1 MCKMYMTNSL
11 ISTILTASLLI
22 ILSGSLSTVFGEN
35 CDDNNH
41 DKCAGK
47 DSSHITNEKVCTLLK
62 DSKNSED
69 GNSNVKVQN
78 ADQKC
83 SDGPLDTNHPL
94 LGEGPYSFPTD
105 TFTLPT

>member
-1 MCKMYMTNSL
+1 MTNSFT
-11 ISTILTASLLI
+11 SMILTASLLI
-22 ILSGSLSTVFGEN
+22 ILSGSLSTVYGEN

-41 DKCAGK
+41 DKCQGK
-47 DSSHITNEKVCTLLK
+47 DSSHTTNEKECTGLK

-83 SDGPLDTNHPL
+83 SDGQLDINRPL

-105 TFTLPT
+105 TFTLPP

>member
-1 MCKMYMTNSL
+1 MSRTNSN
-11 ISTILTASLLI
+11 ISAILTASLLVI
-22 ILSGSLSTVFGEN
+22 VSGSLSTVYGEN

-41 DKCAGK
+41 GKCQGK
-47 DSSHITNEKVCTLLK
+47 DSSHTTNEKACTGLK

-83 SDGPLDTNHPL
+83 SDGQIDINRPL

-105 TFTLPT
+105 TFTLPP

>member
-1 MCKMYMTNSL
+1 MTNSFT
-11 ISTILTASLLI
+11 SMILTASLLI
-22 ILSGSLSTVFGEN
+22 ILSGSLSTVYGEN

-41 DKCAGK
+41 DKCQGK
-47 DSSHITNEKVCTLLK
+47 DSSHTTNEKECTGLK

-83 SDGPLDTNHPL
+83 SDGPLGINRPL

-105 TFTLPT
+105 TFTLPP

>member
-1 MCKMYMTNSL
+1 MYMTNSF
-11 ISTILTASLLI
+11 IGTILTASLLI
-22 ILSGSLSTVFGEN
+22 IVSGSLSTVYGKN

-41 DKCAGK
+41 DKCQGK
-47 DSSHITNEKVCTLLK
+47 DSSHTTNEKECTGLK

-83 SDGPLDTNHPL
+83 SDGQLDINRPL

-105 TFTLPT
+105 TFTLPP

>member
-1 MCKMYMTNSL
+1 MSRTNSY
-11 ISTILTASLLI
+11 ISAVLTASLLI
-22 ILSGSLSTVFGEN
+22 IVSGSLSTVYGEN

-41 DKCAGK
+41 DKCQGK
-47 DSSHITNEKVCTLLK
+47 DNSHTTNEKVCTGLK

-83 SDGPLDTNHPL
+83 SDGQIDINRPL

-105 TFTLPT
+105 TFTLPP

>member
-1 MCKMYMTNSL
+1 MTNSFT
-11 ISTILTASLLI
+11 SMILTASLLI
-22 ILSGSLSTVFGEN
+22 ILSGSLSTVYGEN

-41 DKCAGK
+41 DKCQGK
-47 DSSHITNEKVCTLLK
+47 DNSHTTNEKVCTGLK

-83 SDGPLDTNHPL
+83 SDGQIDINRPL

-105 TFTLPT
+105 TFTLPP